1 MTDLQQLEQDRHRLN
16 WMIQNHGRVEFEFS
30 GECYVTY
37 IYKNQFK
44 ATLGG
49 DDVMKEIDKA
59 MESSK

>member
-30 GECYVTY
+30 G
-37 IYKNQFK
+37 
-44 ATLGG
+44 